1 MVRADNS
8 KFNQQLP
15 SGFDDQ
21 SSQGGAFKRTQ
32 IIDDMSSQGS
42 YMVRAVDKVRGG
54 NVNTFDDMTSQ
65 GSYMVRG
72 YNGGANGAAL
82 FNADDDQSEGVE
94 ILRQSNNMSERSGS
108 FNMSS

>member
-1 MVRADNS
+1 MIRQDS
-8 KFNQQLP
+8 KQNQNLP
-15 SGFDDQ
+15 AGFDDQ
-21 SSQGGAFKRTQ
+21 SSQGVYQRKVLV
-32 IIDDMSSQGS
+32 DDISSQGS

-72 YNGGANGAAL
+72 YNGGANGGAL

-94 ILRQSNNMSERSGS
+94 ILR
-108 FNMSS
+108 